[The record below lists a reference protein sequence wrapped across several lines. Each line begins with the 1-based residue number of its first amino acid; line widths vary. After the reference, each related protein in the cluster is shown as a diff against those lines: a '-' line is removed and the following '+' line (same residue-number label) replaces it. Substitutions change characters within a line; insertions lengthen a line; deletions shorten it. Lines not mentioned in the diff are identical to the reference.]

1 MAITEYTLRNARPTA
16 RRNLDDA
23 SNRLSR
29 FFEEAPRDRTGFVPP
44 VSIAERKNDLS
55 LTIELPG
62 VNESDL
68 SIDLE
73 NNVLTI
79 TGEKVETRTEG
90 EEEVRHQV
98 LERRYGAFKR
108 RFQLPRSV
116 QTEGI
121 GAHFENGLL
130 TVTLPKS
137 EEAQGR
143 KIEIAKN

>member
-1 MAITEYTLRNARPTA
+1 MAITQYTLRNARPSA
-16 RRNLDDA
+16 RRNLEDA

-29 FFEEAPRDRTGFVPP
+29 FFEEAPGDRSAFVPP
-44 VSIAERKNDLS
+44 VSLEEGKNELS

-79 TGEKVETRTEG
+79 TGEKVEISTEG
-90 EEEVRHQV
+90 EEEVRHHL

-116 QTEGI
+116 QTDGI
-121 GAHFENGLL
+121 SAHFENGLL
-130 TVTLPKS
+130 TLTLPKS

>member
-1 MAITEYTLRNARPTA
+1 MAITQYTLRNPRPSA
-16 RRNLDDA
+16 RRNFEDV

-29 FFEEAPRDRTGFVPP
+29 FFEEAPRDRTGFAPP
-44 VSIAERKNDLS
+44 VSIAEGKNDLS

-62 VNESDL
+62 VKESDL

-79 TGEKVETRTEG
+79 TGEKVEIRTEG
-90 EEEVRHQV
+90 EEEVRHHV
-98 LERRYGAFKR
+98 LERRFGAFKR

-143 KIEIAKN
+143 KIEIAKS

>member
-1 MAITEYTLRNARPTA
+1 VAITQYTLRNARPSA
-16 RRNLDDA
+16 RRSIEEA
-23 SNRLSR
+23 SNRLSP
-29 FFEEAPRDRTGFVPP
+29 FFEETPADRSGFVPP
-44 VSIAERKNDLS
+44 VNIAEGKNELS

-73 NNVLTI
+73 NSVLTI
-79 TGEKVETRTEG
+79 SGEKVEIRTEG
-90 EEEVRHQV
+90 EEEIRHHVR
-98 LERRYGAFKR
+98 ERRYGAFKR

>member
-1 MAITEYTLRNARPTA
+1 MAVTKYTLRNH
-16 RRNLDDA
+16 RRSSWPDFEDA

-29 FFEEAPRDRTGFVPP
+29 FFEDVPANGAGYAPP
-44 VSIAERKNDLS
+44 VSILEAKNELA

-62 VNESDL
+62 VKESDI

-73 NNVLTI
+73 NHVLTI
-79 TGEKVETRTEG
+79 SGDKVDIRVEG
-90 EEEVRHQV
+90 EDEPRYHV

-116 QTEGI
+116 KGDDI
-121 GAHFENGLL
+121 MANFEDGVL